1 MSGKIESNKRII
13 ISVFGDT
20 NVTARHGTELLYNC
34 PFCEER
40 RGKEDHDHKLYV
52 NATTL
57 RYWCFKCEAKGGLG
71 MDKFTRS
78 ILGESNSEVYNQLF
92 EWEQERRGQ
101 KPKSDEDEDN
111 TFFIPRKKLVPG
123 SMSYE
128 YMTQNRGISHEDI
141 VHYDMREGDLFN
153 PRHFG
158 RVVIP
163 NRVIGNVFTDM
174 YVGRGYL
181 GQELRYSNPPD
192 SARRLIVFNLHRIPK
207 GEPITIAEGTIS
219 AIFTGRNGVCT
230 YGKYVTDHQMRAIL
244 NNKPRELYIA
254 LDPDAQ
260 SQAIELC
267 SKLVSISDI
276 PIYLVQ
282 MPDETDPAD
291 LGYGG
296 FQEYRRSAQRYQS
309 KLYFDLMNIIK

>member
-1 MSGKIESNKRII
+1 MSGKIEANKRII
-13 ISVFGDT
+13 ISVFGET
-20 NVTARHGTELLYNC
+20 KSTARAGLELLYDC

-40 RGKEDHDHKLYV
+40 RGKADKDKKLYV
-52 NATTL
+52 NAKTMK
-57 RYWCFKCEAKGGLG
+57 YWCFKCEAKGSLG

-78 ILGESNSEVYNQLF
+78 ILGEGNSDVYKELF
-92 EWEQERRGQ
+92 EWERQSRGQ
-101 KPKSDEDEDN
+101 KTEEEDEGDN
-111 TFFIPRKKLVPG
+111 TFFIPHQKLKPG
-123 SMSYE
+123 TLPYD
-128 YMTQNRGISHEDI
+128 YMTRVRGISPEDI
-141 VHYDMREGDLFN
+141 VYYDMREGDLFN

-163 NRVIGNVFTDM
+163 NRVINNVFTDM

-230 YGKYVTDHQMRAIL
+230 YGKYVTSQQMKSIL
-244 NNKPRELYIA
+244 DNKPSALNIA

-260 SQAIELC
+260 EQAVKLC
-267 SKLVSISDI
+267 SQLVSITDI
-276 PIYLVQ
+276 PINLVQ
-282 MPDETDPAD
+282 MPEETDPAD
-291 LGYGG
+291 LGYEG
-296 FQEYRRSAQRYQS
+296 FQEYLKSAHRYKS
-309 KLYFDLMNIIK
+309 KLYFDLMNIFK